1 MSPTIQRL
9 RGPRLGHDGSE
20 LQEAAQGGFVEA
32 GLVIVEPEGRLPLL
46 AGEAAVG
53 GEEAA
58 LPSNDIAGK
67 AAKEL
72 QARLCR
78 AYGISFLEDKI
89 IVTMSGPSKGGWLV
103 YDPRKTREFPPD
115 TPLEEVVRVIWED
128 IRSTPELWEE
138 DAP

>member
-1 MSPTIQRL
+1 MPAGVGVPQRVVVNVSIPVKRL
-9 RGPRLGHDGSE
+9 WVPWLGHDGIG
-20 LQEAAQGGFVEA
+20 LQEAAQGGVVEA

-78 AYGISFLEDKI
+78 C
-89 IVTMSGPSKGGWLV
+89 
-103 YDPRKTREFPPD
+103 
-115 TPLEEVVRVIWED
+115 
-128 IRSTPELWEE
+128 
-138 DAP
+138 